1 MHRVGRIFCR
11 KASNPI
17 HGCKGL
23 CPRRIRWRFG
33 SFAGIAVFL
42 FFGAACTE
50 IIHVDLGTMDS
61 ILVVDAKLTTDTASH
76 VVKLNRSCDYYD
88 PEVDKTT
95 ISGALVYVQREDG
108 SRIDY
113 VEDDTMPGWY
123 RTAPDV
129 YGKIGENYRL
139 HIEVDANGDG
149 QTELYEAES
158 RMPDIPPIDSVS
170 PLYGMGLPPFY
181 GANPSRLGWN
191 IRIYAQ
197 DPPTK
202 ENYGFSF
209 ALNGRMYFDTITD
222 IFCFPDIF
230 TSGLYMQGLTIYFFA
245 DEPSDSTRVP
255 ALKEGDSVTMI
266 LYSFTDAYNQYISD
280 VNEAVS
286 TEFPVYSAVP
296 SNVRGNISNG
306 AFGCFAVYSISR
318 GSCIIPA
325 KPDSGGA
332 IFSGTDAG

>member
-113 VEDDTMPGWY
+113 VYCT
-123 RTAPDV
+123 R
-129 YGKIGENYRL
+129 
-139 HIEVDANGDG
+139 
-149 QTELYEAES
+149 
-158 RMPDIPPIDSVS
+158 
-170 PLYGMGLPPFY
+170 PLYD
-181 GANPSRLGWN
+181 
-191 IRIYAQ
+191 RIVSARVVSDEYTTPVR
-197 DPPTK
+197 DPQ
-202 ENYGFSF
+202 ELRNFWH
-209 ALNGRMYFDTITD
+209 
-222 IFCFPDIF
+222 
-230 TSGLYMQGLTIYFFA
+230 
-245 DEPSDSTRVP
+245 PSDHRP
-255 ALKEGDSVTMI
+255 
-266 LYSFTDAYNQYISD
+266 
-280 VNEAVS
+280 
-286 TEFPVYSAVP
+286 
-296 SNVRGNISNG
+296 
-306 AFGCFAVYSISR
+306 
-318 GSCIIPA
+318 III
-325 KPDSGGA
+325 D
-332 IFSGTDAG
+332 FDMR